1 MTYKELLKKYWNY
14 DSFRPRQEE
23 SIDAVC
29 RGKDT
34 IVILPTGG
42 GKSMIYQIAGL
53 YRGGVTLVV
62 SPLIALMEDQI
73 RQLEKRSVN
82 AFAWH
87 SGMRVEEQYD
97 VLDKVR
103 DLQEGVLLYVS
114 PERLATH
121 RFLEFISDFKIGLLA
136 VDEAHCISQWGHDFR
151 PAYREIIQFRERHP
165 AVPVIAL
172 TATATPQVE
181 QDIVEQLG
189 MKDPQIRSEERRV
202 GKECRYGRER
212 GYKKTSMNLCNTRE
226 RE

>member
-42 GKSMIYQIAGL
+42 GKSMIYQIAAL
-53 YRGGVTLVV
+53 YMGGVTLVV

-73 RQLEKRSVN
+73 RQLDQRSVK

-87 SGMRVEEQYD
+87 SGMKVDQQYA
-97 VLDKVR
+97 VLDEVR
-103 DLQEGVLLYVS
+103 KHQDGVLLYVS
-114 PERLATH
+114 PERLSTH
-121 RFLEFISDFKIGLLA
+121 RFQEFIADLKISLLA

-151 PAYREIIQFRERHP
+151 PAYREIIQFREGHP

-172 TATATPQVE
+172 TAT
-181 QDIVEQLG
+181 
-189 MKDPQIRSEERRV
+189 
-202 GKECRYGRER
+202 
-212 GYKKTSMNLCNTRE
+212 
-226 RE
+226 